1 MAESVGLYELGD
13 VRMVLQTA
21 PPKVVGVPTV
31 IVREDLSGLA
41 TKTVIYVDVVLPGEG
56 MDRLAVA
63 GHRDRLP
70 TYTSVTRCASTRE
83 GAPPREAR
91 YEGILGVYEAAAQWV
106 EYGSV
111 AIWRPERV
119 PRACTSAS
127 RRTTRACSSS
137 SRTTVPAP
145 PAMTNPSR
153 FLS

>member
-1 MAESVGLYELGD
+1 MAESVGLYELSD

-21 PPKVVGVPTV
+21 PPKVVSVPTV

-91 YEGILGVYEAAAQWV
+91 YEGILGVHEAAARWV
-106 EYGSV
+106 EIEYGSV
-111 AIWRPERV
+111 AVWRSERIPV
-119 PRACTSAS
+119 SMHLGLTPDDE
-127 RRTTRACSSS
+127 TRI
-137 SRTTVPAP
+137 
-145 PAMTNPSR
+145 
-153 FLS
+153 